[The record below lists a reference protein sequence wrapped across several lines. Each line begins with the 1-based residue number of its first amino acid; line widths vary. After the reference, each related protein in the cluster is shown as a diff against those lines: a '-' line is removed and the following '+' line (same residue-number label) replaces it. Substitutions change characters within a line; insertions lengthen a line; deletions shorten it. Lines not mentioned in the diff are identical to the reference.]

1 MAKPRHEHL
10 WALAR
15 AERAAL
21 AEDLSDLSEEQ
32 WRHRTL
38 CGKWDVEEVVAHL
51 TAAGSLGQGKWFR
64 ATAAACFPPA
74 VPTHR
79 RLADPRGSTP
89 AETLDRFRA
98 VVD

>member
-38 CGKWDVEEVVAHL
+38 GGKWDVEEGVAHL
-51 TAAGSLGQGKWFR
+51 TAAAGLGQGRWLGSVAGARFR
-64 ATAAACFPPA
+64 PA
-74 VPTHR
+74 LHNHR
-79 RLADPRGSTP
+79 RLAEHRGSPP